1 MGKEIKKFYAVKK
14 GLKPGIYFSWNE
26 CKAQTHKFKGAI
38 FKSFPTLKE
47 AEDYLNSSEEKDNS
61 SQFNSPEPKI
71 LNPSYAYIDGS
82 FNKQTKVYGYGGFI
96 MHNNEKYII
105 QGCGNDPEMAT
116 MRNVAGEIIAS
127 QETIK
132 KAIELGI
139 KNIDIFYDYSGIEK
153 WATGEYKRNKEGTKS
168 YYEFIQ
174 SIKSQININFIKVKG
189 HSGNEGNDEADRIA
203 KEAAGIKYSNDE
215 SFYCIKENEDKILEP
230 ETDKKYC
237 NISLAKLKHIKKKEN
252 RKNENK
258 KIETPKDKLEL
269 LKKKFNDKL
278 RIFVEKEKE
287 EK

>member
-47 AEDYLNSSEEKDNS
+47 AEDYLNSSDEKDNS
-61 SQFNSPEPKI
+61 SQYNSPEPNI
-71 LNPSYAYIDGS
+71 SNPSYAYIDGS
-82 FNKQTKVYGYGGFI
+82 FNKFTKIYGYGGFI

-105 QGCGNDPEMAT
+105 QGSGNDPEMAT
-116 MRNVAGEIIAS
+116 MRNVAGEIIAC

-174 SIKSQININFIKVKG
+174 KIKSQININFKKVKG

-215 SFYCIKENEDKILEP
+215 SFYCIKENEDKRLEP
-230 ETDKKYC
+230 ETGKKYC